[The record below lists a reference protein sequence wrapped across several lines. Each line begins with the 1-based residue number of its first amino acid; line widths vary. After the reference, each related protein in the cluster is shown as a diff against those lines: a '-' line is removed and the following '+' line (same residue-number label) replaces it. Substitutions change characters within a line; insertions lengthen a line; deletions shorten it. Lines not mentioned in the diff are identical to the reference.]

1 MLLVAKRDRI
11 GRLEPLAMAMIE
23 AAVRRNGA
31 RIISAAGEGTED
43 DDPASILMRRMI
55 DAFAEYERLIIGA
68 RTKSALA
75 AKRRRGEKTGGPVP
89 FGFQAGPDK
98 IAADGSVTRTL
109 VPCPVEQEIIR
120 LVIELRDAGETLQ
133 TIADNLNARGICRRE
148 AQHGI
153 ERTFSR
159 FSRGRVEQEI
169 RSAGEPT
176 GDTQAGTTRSLLEE
190 VAEMGKKRAKKVT
203 APAPDS
209 LVGVIAARMKGL
221 NLTAYRVA
229 KMSGVDVS
237 QIQRM
242 IDGKRYPKID
252 TVDPIVKALDLVLI
266 ARPGGA
272 DKSK

>member
-148 AQHGI
+148 GAAWDRAYVFQI
-153 ERTFSR
+153 
-159 FSRGRVEQEI
+159 
-169 RSAGEPT
+169 
-176 GDTQAGTTRSLLEE
+176 L
-190 VAEMGKKRAKKVT
+190 KRA
-203 APAPDS
+203 S
-209 LVGVIAARMKGL
+209 
-221 NLTAYRVA
+221 
-229 KMSGVDVS
+229 
-237 QIQRM
+237 
-242 IDGKRYPKID
+242 
-252 TVDPIVKALDLVLI
+252 
-266 ARPGGA
+266 
-272 DKSK
+272 